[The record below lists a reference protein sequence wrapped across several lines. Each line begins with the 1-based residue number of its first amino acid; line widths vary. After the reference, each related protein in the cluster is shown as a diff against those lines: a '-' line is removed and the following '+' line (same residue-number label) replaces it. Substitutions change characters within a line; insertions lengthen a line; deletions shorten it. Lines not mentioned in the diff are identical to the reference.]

1 MKTSQLA
8 KSLSEKLHSSQIR
21 KFSGDPYFLHTN
33 RVANMLKDLGC
44 TDYVVSAAYLHDTIE
59 DTDLTLEE
67 LTNKFGFQIAHL
79 VFEVTSK
86 PSGIEKYGKD
96 DYIAYKVSKISRKAL
111 LIKLA
116 DRIDNLLDGGSESW
130 LAKYKISTRK
140 MIDAIVKRT
149 DLTIQHHI
157 LLNQLISI
165 TY

>member
-21 KFSGDPYFLHTN
+21 KFSGDPYFLHTQ
-33 RVANMLKDLGC
+33 RVAKKLEDLGC
-44 TDYVVSAAYLHDTIE
+44 SDYVVSAAYLHDTIE

-67 LTNKFGFQIAHL
+67 LTSKFGFQIAHL

-130 LAKYKISTRK
+130 LSKYKNSTK
-140 MIDAIVKRT
+140 KLIDSVLKRD
-149 DLTIQHHI
+149 DLTFEHRI
-157 LLNQLISI
+157 LINELVSI
-165 TY
+165 VY